1 MRRCSGGHGL
11 GAVALGLSLV
21 LPVALPA
28 QAQTAPAAVV
38 AAPAV
43 DPRAGLTVPPLQQG
57 WSFTLTPYAWLPG
70 VSGGVT
76 TPYQRLHPHFGMG
89 SGKVLGDLST
99 VPVMLTAE
107 AHYGRFTLL
116 GDIVYAGMKP
126 ELQTKDIAFSGGH
139 ALLLNTT
146 AEMLGL
152 YRVYAAPRMGFEIGG
167 GMRYWDVS
175 TKLSLDPGLLP
186 GYINKTTMSWI
197 EPVIA
202 ARYTAAFSPRAG
214 VSLYGDLGGFGAGS
228 RLSWQGIA
236 SLDYAITDW
245 AVGKFG
251 WRSLGFEKNRN
262 SIDLNTGFNG
272 PFFAVSF
279 RF

>member
-1 MRRCSGGHGL
+1 MRIGGI
-11 GAVALGLSLV
+11 ALGLGV
-21 LPVALPA
+21 LGAALAGPA
-28 QAQTAPAAVV
+28 AAQTTTAIATT
-38 AAPAV
+38 AAPPAV
-43 DPRAGLTVPPLQQG
+43 RPEAGLSVPALQPG
-57 WSFTLTPYAWLPG
+57 WSFALTPYAWLPG
-70 VSGGVT
+70 TSGHIT
-76 TPYQRLHPHFGMG
+76 TPYQRLHPSFGLS

-107 AHYGRFTLL
+107 ARYDRFTLL
-116 GDIVYAGMKP
+116 GDIVYAGLKP
-126 ELQTKDIAFSGGH
+126 ELQTKDILFSGGH

-175 TKLSLDPGLLP
+175 TKLSLSPGLLP

-236 SLDYAITDW
+236 SVDYAATDW
-245 AVGKFG
+245 AVVKLG
-251 WRSLGFEKNRN
+251 WRSLGFEKSRN
-262 SIDLNTGFNG
+262 SVDLTTGFNG
-272 PFFAVSF
+272 PFLAATF